1 MNPKHRTKS
10 PKSGAEKAIQ
20 RLISKWYT
28 QGIYR
33 GQYTLTDKGK
43 RRIEK
48 WKLENGR

>member
-1 MNPKHRTKS
+1 MKPKRRTKTS
-10 PKSGAEKAIQ
+10 KTGAQIAMQ